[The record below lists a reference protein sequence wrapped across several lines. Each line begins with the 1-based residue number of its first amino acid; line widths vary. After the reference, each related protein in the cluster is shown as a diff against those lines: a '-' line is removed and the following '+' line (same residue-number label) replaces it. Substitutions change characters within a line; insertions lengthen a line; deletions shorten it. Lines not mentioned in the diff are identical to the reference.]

1 MKDLLEMVNNILE
14 ALLDVLM
21 AIGKP
26 IADNA
31 ETLLYICQLGLPI
44 LMFNYDVTLS
54 EYVPTYLLCIFL
66 FTFGQRFVER
76 TKGITTDLPIP
87 PRQFTV
93 QTELGVEIKDCDIEE
108 ALIYLN
114 SLEAYMRRKG
124 VLK

>member
-1 MKDLLEMVNNILE
+1 MKDLLE

-21 AIGKP
+21 VIGKP

-31 ETLLYICQLGLPI
+31 EILLYICQIGLPI
-44 LMFNYDVTLS
+44 MMFNYDVTLS
-54 EYVPTYLLCIFL
+54 EYVPTYLLCVFL
-66 FTFGQRFVER
+66 LTFGRRYVER

-93 QTELGVEIKDCDIEE
+93 QTELGVEIKDSDIEE

-114 SLEAYMRRKG
+114 NLEAYMRRKG

>member
-1 MKDLLEMVNNILE
+1 MKDLLEMLNNIIE
-14 ALLDVLM
+14 ALFDVFI
-21 AIGKP
+21 AIVKP

-31 ETLLYICQLGLPI
+31 ETLLYICQIGLPI

-54 EYVPTYLLCIFL
+54 EYIPTYLSCIFL
-66 FTFGQRFVER
+66 FTFGRRFVER

-114 SLEAYMRRKG
+114 NLEAYMRRKG